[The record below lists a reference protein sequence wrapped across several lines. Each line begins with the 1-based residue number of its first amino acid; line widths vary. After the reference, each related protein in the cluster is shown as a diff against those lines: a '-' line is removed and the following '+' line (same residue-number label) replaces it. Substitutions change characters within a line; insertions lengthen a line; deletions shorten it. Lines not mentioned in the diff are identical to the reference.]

1 MRRCVIAIIL
11 FVIYSCFYA
20 KAQPPRGIKWSKD
33 GNSFYSIEGGNI
45 TQTFLPSFKNETI
58 VLKESLTF
66 GNDGKVL
73 AIRNFSFSEDGFKVL
88 IYTNTKK
95 VWRYDTRG
103 DYWVYSIANKNLVQL
118 GKTLPTSSLMFA
130 KFSPD
135 GTKVAYSSQHNI
147 YSEDLQTQS
156 ITQLTTDGTDK
167 IINGT
172 FDWAYEEEF
181 GCRDGF
187 RWSADSKQIAYWQ
200 IDATSIRNFLLV
212 DNTDSI
218 YSFTKPVEYP
228 KVGEDPSSCKVGVVQ
243 VETAK
248 TIWMNVPGDAVQHYI
263 PRMEWTPNAQLIIQQ
278 LNRKQNESNI
288 YLLNP
293 IDGVAQKIMT
303 ESDNA
308 WIDIK
313 SRWNDDNPMG
323 WEFINHNKAFL
334 WISEKDSWRHIY
346 SISMDGKQETLLTK
360 GNYDMITLDA
370 VDQLNGYV
378 YFTAS
383 PKNATQK
390 YLYRVSINIKDKNK
404 GVAELISPANQNGTH
419 NYTISPNGMFAAHS
433 FSSHNYT
440 PISDWIALPTHKI
453 IKESEQM
460 SILDKE
466 SNVEMIQ
473 VTTADSITM
482 DGWMIKP
489 TPFDS
494 TKKYPVLFYVYSEP
508 GSTTVE
514 DSYGSA
520 GNYMFQGNLSEEGYI
535 QISLDGRGTPSPKG
549 AAWRKSIYKKVGI
562 LNIHDQAEATKK
574 ILQWNFV
581 DTSRIAVWG
590 WSGGGS
596 TTLNLLFQYPDIYQT
611 GIAISPVTYRLSYDI
626 IYEERYM
633 GLPQENREDYIRA
646 SAISYAKG
654 LKGNLLLIHGTGDDN
669 VHYQN
674 SELLINEL
682 VRYNKN
688 FQFMSYPNRTH
699 SIREGAGTWLH
710 LTTLYTK
717 YLREHCPGGAR

>member
-1 MRRCVIAIIL
+1 MIIL
-11 FVIYSCFYA
+11 FFVVSSYAFA

-33 GNSFYSIEGGNI
+33 GNSYYSIEAGNI
-45 TQTFLPSFKNETI
+45 IKVILPSFKKETVI
-58 VLKESLTF
+58 YKENLVNVQN
-66 GNDGKVL
+66 GNIISV
-73 AIRNFSFSEDGFKVL
+73 RSFVFSEDEKKVL

-103 DYWVYSIANKNLVQL
+103 DFWIYSIENKSLQKL
-118 GKTLPTSSLMFA
+118 GGSLPSSSLMFA

-135 GTKVAYSSQHNI
+135 GAKVAYTSNHNV
-147 YSEDLQTQS
+147 YTEDIQTHA
-156 ITQLTTDGTDK
+156 ITQLTLDGTDK

-200 IDATSIRNFLLV
+200 IDATRIKNFLLL

-228 KVGEDPSSCKVGVVQ
+228 KVGEDPSSCKLGVVNIATKQ
-243 VETAK
+243 T
-248 TIWMNVPGDAVQHYI
+248 TWMNVPGDAVQHYI
-263 PRMEWTPNAQLIIQQ
+263 PRMEWAPNGQLIIQQ

-293 IDGVAQKIMT
+293 SNGDAKKIFT

-308 WIDIK
+308 WIDLK
-313 SRWNDDNPMG
+313 TRWDDDNPKG
-323 WEFINHNKAFL
+323 WDFINNDKEFL
-334 WISEKDSWRHIY
+334 WVSEKDGWRHIY
-346 SISMDGKQETLLTK
+346 SISLDGKKETLLTK
-360 GNYDMITLDA
+360 GNYDMISLYA
-370 VDQLNGYV
+370 VDQLHGFV
-378 YFTAS
+378 YFSAS
-383 PKNATQK
+383 PNNATQK
-390 YLYRVSINIKDKNK
+390 YLYRVSFNSKNK
-404 GVAELISPANQNGTH
+404 GNAELISPSTQKGTH
-419 NYTISPNGMFAAHS
+419 TYTISPNGLFAAHS

-440 PISDWIALPTHKI
+440 PVTEWVSLPKHNI
-453 IKESEQM
+453 IKEGLEKSV
-460 SILDKE
+460 LDSE
-466 SNVEMIQ
+466 SNVEMIR
-473 VTTADSITM
+473 VTTSDSITM

-489 TPFDS
+489 SSFDS
-494 TKKYPVLFYVYSEP
+494 TKKYPVVFFVYTEP

-514 DSYGSA
+514 DSYGTA
-520 GNYMFQGNLSEEGYI
+520 GNYLYQGNMAEDGYI

-562 LNIHDQAEATKK
+562 LNINDQAEAVKK
-574 ILQWNFV
+574 IREWKFV

-596 TTLNLLFQYPDIYQT
+596 TTLNLMFQHPDLYQT
-611 GIAISPVTYRLSYDI
+611 GIAIAPVTYRLSYDN

-633 GLPQENREDYIRA
+633 GLPQENRDDYIKA
-646 SAISYAKG
+646 SAITYAKG

-674 SELLINEL
+674 TELLINEL
-682 VRYNKN
+682 VRFNKN
-688 FQFMSYPNRTH
+688 FQLMSYPNRTH
-699 SIREGAGTWLH
+699 GIREGSGTWLH

-717 YLREHCPGGAR
+717 YLREHCPGGGR

>member
-1 MRRCVIAIIL
+1 MIIL
-11 FVIYSCFYA
+11 FFVVSSYAFA

-33 GNSFYSIEGGNI
+33 GNSYYSIEAGNI
-45 TQTFLPSFKNETI
+45 IKVILPSFKKETVI
-58 VLKESLTF
+58 YKENLVNVQN
-66 GNDGKVL
+66 GNIISV
-73 AIRNFSFSEDGFKVL
+73 RSFVFSEDEKKVL

-103 DYWVYSIANKNLVQL
+103 DFWIYSIENKSLQKL
-118 GKTLPTSSLMFA
+118 GGSLPSSSLMFA

-135 GTKVAYSSQHNI
+135 GAKVAYTSNHNV
-147 YSEDLQTQS
+147 YTEDIQTHA
-156 ITQLTTDGTDK
+156 ITQLTLDGTDK

-200 IDATSIRNFLLV
+200 IDATRIKNFLLL

-228 KVGEDPSSCKVGVVQ
+228 KVGEDPSSCKLGVVNIATKQ
-243 VETAK
+243 T
-248 TIWMNVPGDAVQHYI
+248 TWMNVPGDAVQHYI
-263 PRMEWTPNAQLIIQQ
+263 PRMEWAPNGQLIIQQ

-293 IDGVAQKIMT
+293 SNGDAKKIFT

-308 WIDIK
+308 WIDLK
-313 SRWNDDNPMG
+313 TRWDDDNPKG
-323 WEFINHNKAFL
+323 WDFINNDKEFL
-334 WISEKDSWRHIY
+334 WVSEKDGWRHIY
-346 SISMDGKQETLLTK
+346 SISLDGKKETLLTK
-360 GNYDMITLDA
+360 GNYDMISLYA
-370 VDQLNGYV
+370 VDQLHGFV
-378 YFTAS
+378 YFSAS
-383 PKNATQK
+383 PNNATQK
-390 YLYRVSINIKDKNK
+390 YLYRVSFNSKDKGN
-404 GVAELISPANQNGTH
+404 AELISPSTQKGTH
-419 NYTISPNGMFAAHS
+419 TYTISPNGLFAAHS

-440 PISDWIALPTHKI
+440 PVTEWVSLPKHNI
-453 IKESEQM
+453 IKEGLEKSV
-460 SILDKE
+460 LDSE
-466 SNVEMIQ
+466 SNVEMIR
-473 VTTADSITM
+473 VTTSDSITM

-489 TPFDS
+489 SSFDS
-494 TKKYPVLFYVYSEP
+494 TKKYPVVFFVYTEP

-514 DSYGSA
+514 DSYGTA
-520 GNYMFQGNLSEEGYI
+520 GNYLYQGNMAEDGYI

-562 LNIHDQAEATKK
+562 LNINDQAEAVKK
-574 ILQWNFV
+574 IREWKFV

-596 TTLNLLFQYPDIYQT
+596 TTLNLMFQHPDLYQT
-611 GIAISPVTYRLSYDI
+611 GIAIAPVTYRLSYDN

-633 GLPQENREDYIRA
+633 GLPQENRDDYIKA
-646 SAISYAKG
+646 SAITYAKG

-674 SELLINEL
+674 TELLINEL
-682 VRYNKN
+682 VRFNKN
-688 FQFMSYPNRTH
+688 FQLMSYPNRTH
-699 SIREGAGTWLH
+699 GIREGSGTWLH

-717 YLREHCPGGAR
+717 YLREHCPGGGR

>member
-1 MRRCVIAIIL
+1 MRRGVMIIL
-11 FVIYSCFYA
+11 FFVVSSYAFA

-33 GNSFYSIEGGNI
+33 GNSYYSIEAGNI
-45 TQTFLPSFKNETI
+45 IKVILPSFKKETVI
-58 VLKESLTF
+58 YKENLVNVQN
-66 GNDGKVL
+66 GNIISV
-73 AIRNFSFSEDGFKVL
+73 RSFVFSEDEKKVL

-103 DYWVYSIANKNLVQL
+103 DFWIYSIENKSLQKL
-118 GKTLPTSSLMFA
+118 GGSLPSSSLMFA

-135 GTKVAYSSQHNI
+135 GAKVAYTSNHNV
-147 YSEDLQTQS
+147 YTEDIQTHA
-156 ITQLTTDGTDK
+156 ITQLTLDGTDK

-200 IDATSIRNFLLV
+200 IDATRIKNFLLL

-228 KVGEDPSSCKVGVVQ
+228 KVGEDPSSCKLGVVNIATKQ
-243 VETAK
+243 T
-248 TIWMNVPGDAVQHYI
+248 TWMNVPGDAVQHYI
-263 PRMEWTPNAQLIIQQ
+263 PRMEWAPNGQLIIQQ

-293 IDGVAQKIMT
+293 SNGDAKKIFT

-308 WIDIK
+308 WIDLK
-313 SRWNDDNPMG
+313 TRWDDDNPKG
-323 WEFINHNKAFL
+323 WDFINNDKEFL
-334 WISEKDSWRHIY
+334 WVSEKDGWRHIY
-346 SISMDGKQETLLTK
+346 SISLDGKKETLLTK
-360 GNYDMITLDA
+360 GNYDMISLYA
-370 VDQLNGYV
+370 VDQLHGFV
-378 YFTAS
+378 YFSAS
-383 PKNATQK
+383 PNNATQK
-390 YLYRVSINIKDKNK
+390 YLYRVSFNSKDKGN
-404 GVAELISPANQNGTH
+404 AELISPSTQKGTH
-419 NYTISPNGMFAAHS
+419 TYTISPNGLFAAHS

-440 PISDWIALPTHKI
+440 PVTEWVSLPKHNI
-453 IKESEQM
+453 IKEGLEKSV
-460 SILDKE
+460 LDSE
-466 SNVEMIQ
+466 SNVEMIR
-473 VTTADSITM
+473 VTTSDSITM

-489 TPFDS
+489 SSFDS
-494 TKKYPVLFYVYSEP
+494 TKKYPVVFFVYTEP

-514 DSYGSA
+514 DSYGTA
-520 GNYMFQGNLSEEGYI
+520 GNYLYQGNMAEDGYI

-562 LNIHDQAEATKK
+562 LNINDQAEAVKK
-574 ILQWNFV
+574 IREWKFV

-596 TTLNLLFQYPDIYQT
+596 TTLNLMFQHPDLYQT
-611 GIAISPVTYRLSYDI
+611 GIAIAPVTYRLSYDN

-633 GLPQENREDYIRA
+633 GLPQENRDDYIKA
-646 SAISYAKG
+646 SAITYAKG

-674 SELLINEL
+674 TELLINEL
-682 VRYNKN
+682 VRFNKN
-688 FQFMSYPNRTH
+688 FQLMSYPNRTH
-699 SIREGAGTWLH
+699 GIREGSGTWLH

-717 YLREHCPGGAR
+717 YLREHCPGGGR

>member
-1 MRRCVIAIIL
+1 MIIL
-11 FVIYSCFYA
+11 FFVVSSYAFA

-33 GNSFYSIEGGNI
+33 GNSYYSIEAGNI
-45 TQTFLPSFKNETI
+45 IKVILPSFKKETVI
-58 VLKESLTF
+58 YKENLVNVQN
-66 GNDGKVL
+66 GNIISV
-73 AIRNFSFSEDGFKVL
+73 RSFVFSEDEKKVL

-103 DYWVYSIANKNLVQL
+103 DFWIYSIENKSLQKL
-118 GKTLPTSSLMFA
+118 GGSLPSSSLMFA

-135 GTKVAYSSQHNI
+135 GAKVAYTSNHNV
-147 YSEDLQTQS
+147 YTEDIQTHA
-156 ITQLTTDGTDK
+156 ITQLTLDGTDK

-200 IDATSIRNFLLV
+200 IDATRIKNFLLL

-228 KVGEDPSSCKVGVVQ
+228 KVGEDPSSCKLGVVNIATKQ
-243 VETAK
+243 T
-248 TIWMNVPGDAVQHYI
+248 TWMNVPGDAVQHYI
-263 PRMEWTPNAQLIIQQ
+263 PRMEWAPNGQLIIQQ

-293 IDGVAQKIMT
+293 SNGDAKKIFT

-308 WIDIK
+308 WIDLK
-313 SRWNDDNPMG
+313 TRWDDDNPKG
-323 WEFINHNKAFL
+323 WDFINNDKEFL
-334 WISEKDSWRHIY
+334 WVSEKDGWRHIY
-346 SISMDGKQETLLTK
+346 SISLDGKKETLLTK
-360 GNYDMITLDA
+360 GNYDMISLYA
-370 VDQLNGYV
+370 VDQLHGFV
-378 YFTAS
+378 YFSAS
-383 PKNATQK
+383 PNNATQK
-390 YLYRVSINIKDKNK
+390 YLYRVSFNSKNK
-404 GVAELISPANQNGTH
+404 GNAELISPSTQKGTH
-419 NYTISPNGMFAAHS
+419 TYTISPNGLFAAHS

-440 PISDWIALPTHKI
+440 PVTEWVSLPKHNI
-453 IKESEQM
+453 IKEGLEKSV
-460 SILDKE
+460 LDSE
-466 SNVEMIQ
+466 SNVEMIR
-473 VTTADSITM
+473 VTTIDSITM

-489 TPFDS
+489 SSFDS
-494 TKKYPVLFYVYSEP
+494 TKKYPVVFFVYTEP

-514 DSYGSA
+514 DSYGTA
-520 GNYMFQGNLSEEGYI
+520 GNYLYQGNMAEDGYI

-549 AAWRKSIYKKVGI
+549 AEWRKSIYKKVGI
-562 LNIHDQAEATKK
+562 LNINDQAEAVKK
-574 ILQWNFV
+574 IREWKFV

-596 TTLNLLFQYPDIYQT
+596 TTLNLMFQHPDLYQT
-611 GIAISPVTYRLSYDI
+611 GIAIAPVTYRLSYDN

-633 GLPQENREDYIRA
+633 GLPQENRDDYIKA
-646 SAISYAKG
+646 SAITYAKG

-674 SELLINEL
+674 TELLINEL
-682 VRYNKN
+682 VRFNKN
-688 FQFMSYPNRTH
+688 FQLMSYPNRTH
-699 SIREGAGTWLH
+699 GIREGSGTWLH

-717 YLREHCPGGAR
+717 YLREHCPGGGR

>member
-1 MRRCVIAIIL
+1 MIIL
-11 FVIYSCFYA
+11 FFVVSSYAFA

-33 GNSFYSIEGGNI
+33 GNSYYSIEAGNI
-45 TQTFLPSFKNETI
+45 IKVILPSFKKETVI
-58 VLKESLTF
+58 YKENLVNVQN
-66 GNDGKVL
+66 GNIISV
-73 AIRNFSFSEDGFKVL
+73 RSFVFSEDEKKVL

-103 DYWVYSIANKNLVQL
+103 DFWIYSIENKSLQKL
-118 GKTLPTSSLMFA
+118 GGSLPSSSLMFA

-135 GTKVAYSSQHNI
+135 GAKVAYTSNHNV
-147 YSEDLQTQS
+147 YTEDIQTHA
-156 ITQLTTDGTDK
+156 ITQLTLDGTDK

-200 IDATSIRNFLLV
+200 IDATRIKNFLLL

-228 KVGEDPSSCKVGVVQ
+228 KVGEDPSSCKLGVVNIATKQ
-243 VETAK
+243 T
-248 TIWMNVPGDAVQHYI
+248 TWMNVPGDAVQHYI
-263 PRMEWTPNAQLIIQQ
+263 PRMEWAPNGQLIIQQ

-293 IDGVAQKIMT
+293 SNGDAKKIFT

-308 WIDIK
+308 WIDLK
-313 SRWNDDNPMG
+313 TRWDDDNPKG
-323 WEFINHNKAFL
+323 WDFINNDKEFL
-334 WISEKDSWRHIY
+334 WVSEKDGWRHIY
-346 SISMDGKQETLLTK
+346 SISLDGKKETLLTK
-360 GNYDMITLDA
+360 GNYDMISLYA
-370 VDQLNGYV
+370 VDQLHGFV
-378 YFTAS
+378 YFSAS
-383 PKNATQK
+383 PNNATQK
-390 YLYRVSINIKDKNK
+390 YLYRVSFNSKNK
-404 GVAELISPANQNGTH
+404 GNAELISPSTQKGTH
-419 NYTISPNGMFAAHS
+419 TYTISPNGLFAAHS

-440 PISDWIALPTHKI
+440 PVTEWVSLPKHNI
-453 IKESEQM
+453 IKEGLEKSV
-460 SILDKE
+460 LDSE
-466 SNVEMIQ
+466 SNVEMIR
-473 VTTADSITM
+473 VTTSDSITM

-489 TPFDS
+489 SSFDS
-494 TKKYPVLFYVYSEP
+494 TKKYPVVFFVYTEP

-514 DSYGSA
+514 DSYGTA
-520 GNYMFQGNLSEEGYI
+520 GNYLYQGNMAEDGYI

-549 AAWRKSIYKKVGI
+549 AEWRKSIYKKVGI
-562 LNIHDQAEATKK
+562 LNINDQAEAVKK
-574 ILQWNFV
+574 IREWKFV

-596 TTLNLLFQYPDIYQT
+596 TTLNLMFQHPDLYQT
-611 GIAISPVTYRLSYDI
+611 GIAIAPVTYRLSYDN

-633 GLPQENREDYIRA
+633 GLPQENRDDYIKA
-646 SAISYAKG
+646 SAITYAKG

-674 SELLINEL
+674 TELLINEL
-682 VRYNKN
+682 VRFNKN
-688 FQFMSYPNRTH
+688 FQLMSYPNRTH
-699 SIREGAGTWLH
+699 GIREGSGTWLH

-717 YLREHCPGGAR
+717 YLREHCPGGGR

>member
-1 MRRCVIAIIL
+1 MRRGVMIIL
-11 FVIYSCFYA
+11 FFVVSSYAFA

-33 GNSFYSIEGGNI
+33 GNSYYSIEAGNI
-45 TQTFLPSFKNETI
+45 IKVILPSFKKETVI
-58 VLKESLTF
+58 YKENLVNVQN
-66 GNDGKVL
+66 GNIISV
-73 AIRNFSFSEDGFKVL
+73 RSFVFSEDEKKVL

-103 DYWVYSIANKNLVQL
+103 DFWIYSIENKSLQKL
-118 GKTLPTSSLMFA
+118 GGSLPSSSLMFA

-135 GTKVAYSSQHNI
+135 GAKVAYTSNHNV
-147 YSEDLQTQS
+147 YTEDIQTHA
-156 ITQLTTDGTDK
+156 ITQLTLDGTDK

-200 IDATSIRNFLLV
+200 IDATRIKNFLLL

-228 KVGEDPSSCKVGVVQ
+228 KVGEDPSSCKLGVVNIATKQ
-243 VETAK
+243 T
-248 TIWMNVPGDAVQHYI
+248 TWMNVPGDAVQHYI
-263 PRMEWTPNAQLIIQQ
+263 PRMEWAPNGQLIIQQ

-293 IDGVAQKIMT
+293 SNGDAKKIFT

-308 WIDIK
+308 WIDLK
-313 SRWNDDNPMG
+313 TRWDDDNPKG
-323 WEFINHNKAFL
+323 WDFINNDKEFL
-334 WISEKDSWRHIY
+334 WVSEKDGWRHIY
-346 SISMDGKQETLLTK
+346 SISLDGKKETLLTK
-360 GNYDMITLDA
+360 GNYDMISLYA
-370 VDQLNGYV
+370 VDQLHGFV
-378 YFTAS
+378 YFSAS
-383 PKNATQK
+383 PNNATQK
-390 YLYRVSINIKDKNK
+390 YLYRVSFNSKNK
-404 GVAELISPANQNGTH
+404 GNAELISPSTQKGTH
-419 NYTISPNGMFAAHS
+419 TYTISPNGLFAAHS

-440 PISDWIALPTHKI
+440 PVTEWVSLPKHNI
-453 IKESEQM
+453 IKEGLEKSV
-460 SILDKE
+460 LDSE
-466 SNVEMIQ
+466 SNVEMIR
-473 VTTADSITM
+473 VTTIDSITM

-489 TPFDS
+489 SSFDS
-494 TKKYPVLFYVYSEP
+494 TKKYPVVFFVYTEP

-514 DSYGSA
+514 DSYGTA
-520 GNYMFQGNLSEEGYI
+520 GNYLYQGNMAEDGYI

-549 AAWRKSIYKKVGI
+549 AEWRKSIYKKVGI
-562 LNIHDQAEATKK
+562 LNINDQAEAVKK
-574 ILQWNFV
+574 IREWKFV

-596 TTLNLLFQYPDIYQT
+596 TTLNLMFQHPDLYQT
-611 GIAISPVTYRLSYDI
+611 GIAIAPVTYRLSYDN

-633 GLPQENREDYIRA
+633 GLPQENRDDYIKA
-646 SAISYAKG
+646 SAITYAKG

-674 SELLINEL
+674 TELLINEL
-682 VRYNKN
+682 VRFNKN
-688 FQFMSYPNRTH
+688 FQLMSYPNRTH
-699 SIREGAGTWLH
+699 GIREGSGTWLH

-717 YLREHCPGGAR
+717 YLREHCPGGGR